1 MSQESF
7 FERGEDSMMR
17 KQKTMTVNKRQ
28 VALKRKY
35 QESYMF
41 ITTGDSYSPSP
52 LFTCDDWFISQS
64 HEIFKTTSPD
74 GDQAPCIKRTSLLS
88 FPKEKK
94 K

>member
-41 ITTGDSYSPSP
+41 ITTGIRTLQAHFLHVMTGLSLKVTKSSK
-52 LFTCDDWFISQS
+52 LLHQM
-64 HEIFKTTSPD
+64 EIKHL
-74 GDQAPCIKRTSLLS
+74 AL
-88 FPKEKK
+88 KEQVF
-94 K
+94 